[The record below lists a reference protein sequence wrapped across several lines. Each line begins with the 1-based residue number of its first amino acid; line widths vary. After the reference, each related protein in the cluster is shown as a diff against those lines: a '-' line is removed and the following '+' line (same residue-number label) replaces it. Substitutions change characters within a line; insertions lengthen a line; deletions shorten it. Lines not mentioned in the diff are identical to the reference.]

1 MSQFNL
7 QRQLAEAADRRRI
20 EAGLHPTAPAPAAPV
35 EEPPP
40 APASDLEALI
50 IDLRDPSSV
59 LAYRPAA
66 EPAPAPASADLP
78 TTGAVALP
86 VWQGTAPTVTRRRPS
101 PVTVPG
107 SSARPATSTTAATRS
122 SARPA
127 PERCP
132 TCEGTLRLDRWDLDE
147 AVAHI
152 SCIQCGFRYRTKRPR
167 L

>member
-59 LAYRPAA
+59 LTYRAA
-66 EPAPAPASADLP
+66 PEPAPAPAADLP

-86 VWQGTAPTVTRRRPS
+86 VWQGTAPTATRRRPS

-107 SSARPATSTTAATRS
+107 SSARPATRTATTAATGS
-122 SARPA
+122 SA